1 MLRINQGIDFN
12 PQCVAIHSDNNPEWL
27 TVDQW
32 ATAKQCVIV
41 PVPHFFTAT
50 QIAGMVDQ
58 AGVDSVFCQAEALP
72 LWLSLGFQQVAVF
85 GALTVLART
94 PPIEVNLP
102 KNTHKITFTSGST
115 AQPKGVRLSLSHLL
129 TVGQSL
135 ARATEHL
142 GLKKHLSALP
152 YSILLENM
160 AAVYANQ
167 FANKG
172 QGLDIV
178 SVPMAEVGLQG
189 SGHFQ
194 PEKLVE
200 ALIKHQADSLI
211 MMPAMLK
218 ALLQYLSNH
227 PNNLSSV
234 KFMAVGG
241 AVCPPAL
248 IRQAHEMG
256 LPVFQGYGISECGS
270 VICLN
275 KELSEDG
282 SVGRPLSHARL
293 SLDDNSQIIY
303 RGPRFL
309 GYLGDTTQDPD
320 DKYEQSCYA
329 TGDTGVIDQQGRLTI
344 LGRLTHL
351 IVNGFGRNISPEWI
365 EAELLALAAIQQ
377 VMVVGD
383 GQAFLTALCVS
394 EYDEETLFQLIQPIN
409 SQLPDYARIQAVIC
423 VAPFNEAN
431 GTLTATGKLI
441 RQEIYQQHL
450 PQLEQIYDKY
460 TSASQYGNSLLTAMP
475 SNGR

>member
-1 MLRINQGIDFN
+1 MLRINQGMDFN
-12 PQCVAIHSDNNPEWL
+12 PRCVAIHSDNNPEWL
-27 TVDQW
+27 AVDQW

-41 PVPHFFTAT
+41 PIPHFFTTT

-115 AQPKGVRLSLSHLL
+115 AQPKGVCLSLSHLQ

-135 ARATEHL
+135 ANATSRL
-142 GLKKHLSALP
+142 GLTKHLSVLP

-167 FANKG
+167 FANRG
-172 QGLDIV
+172 QGLEIV
-178 SVPMAEVGLQG
+178 SVPVAEVGLQG

-218 ALLQYLSNH
+218 ALLHYLSGH
-227 PNNLSSV
+227 PHNLSSI

-248 IRQAHEMG
+248 IKKAHEMG
-256 LPVFQGYGISECGS
+256 LPVFQGYGVSECGS

-275 KELSEDG
+275 TEMTAIS
-282 SVGRPLSHARL
+282 SVGRPLPHAGTT
-293 SLDDNSQIIY
+293 LDDNKQIIY
-303 RGPRFL
+303 TGPQFL
-309 GYLGDTTQDPD
+309 GYLGDTAQYSHN
-320 DKYEQSCYA
+320 DKAQAYA
-329 TGDTGVIDQQGRLTI
+329 TGDTGRLDQQGRLTI
-344 LGRLTHL
+344 QGRLSNL
-351 IVNGFGRNISPEWI
+351 IVNGYGRNISPEWV
-365 EAELLALAAIQQ
+365 EAELMALDDIQQ

-383 GQAFLTALCVS
+383 GEDFLTALCVTDCS
-394 EYDEETLFQLIQPIN
+394 EDTLNKIIQPIN
-409 SQLPDYARIQAVIC
+409 AQLPDYAQVRAVIK
-423 VAPFNEAN
+423 VAPFSEDS

-441 RQEIYQQHL
+441 RHEIYQQHL